1 MEKFI
6 RLTGVAASLPLA
18 DINTDAVIPASYQRT
33 LNDDPGKGLFAGWR
47 YDLDGN
53 EVPDFILNREPFRK
67 SRIIVAG
74 ENFGCGSSRE
84 FAVWALMRFGIR
96 CVIAPS
102 FGDIFYENSFKN
114 GLLPVVLAQVEVD
127 RLQSHL
133 ARTNDPTLSV
143 DLERLRIELSDGETI
158 PFSVPATRRTALLE
172 GLDEIGQTLVHRDD
186 IVAFQERQRVSMPW
200 LHIRPRN
207 RGNPEGST
215 HGAS

>member
-1 MEKFI
+1 MEKFT
-6 RLTGVAASLPLA
+6 RLDGVAASLPMS

-47 YDLDGN
+47 YDLQGN
-53 EVPDFILNREPFRK
+53 EVPDFILNREPYRK

-114 GLLPVVLAQVEVD
+114 GLLPAILTQSQVD
-127 RLQSHL
+127 ALQEHL
-133 ARTNDPTLSV
+133 AHANDPTLTV
-143 DLERLRIELSDGETI
+143 DLELQLIELPNGKTI
-158 PFSVPATRRTALLE
+158 PFSVPATRRIALLE
-172 GLDEIGQTLVHRDD
+172 GLDEIGQTLRFADEIAD
-186 IVAFQERQRVSMPW
+186 FQRRQRESEPW
-200 LHIRPRN
+200 LHLRPHHPRTAGEN
-207 RGNPEGST
+207 ADAAP
-215 HGAS
+215 